1 MFGRRGLIFKAG
13 ETLSE
18 EKYDAFSNSNF
29 PASKIMGFA
38 PRTSGPS
45 QRTRAVHAS
54 GKSVN
59 IEAYQEN
66 TLEAG
71 MNNKDEYL
79 EILEKQ
85 VDQWQSEIMKFRLI
99 AEVADKDDQIEH
111 YQIIDDITDQINAFR
126 NNLDGLKA
134 ESAGHW
140 SGFQEKLQI
149 LKGKVNRAIDEAR
162 KKIN

>member
-1 MFGRRGLIFKAG
+1 
-13 ETLSE
+13 
-18 EKYDAFSNSNF
+18 
-29 PASKIMGFA
+29 
-38 PRTSGPS
+38 
-45 QRTRAVHAS
+45 
-54 GKSVN
+54 
-59 IEAYQEN
+59 
-66 TLEAG
+66 

-79 EILEKQ
+79 EFLEKQ

-111 YQIIDDITDQINAFR
+111 YQIIDDITDQIHAFR